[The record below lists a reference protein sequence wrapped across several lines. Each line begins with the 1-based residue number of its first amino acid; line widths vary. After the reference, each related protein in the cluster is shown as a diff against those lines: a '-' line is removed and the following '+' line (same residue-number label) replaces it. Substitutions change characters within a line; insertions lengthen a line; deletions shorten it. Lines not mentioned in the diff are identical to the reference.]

1 MMVRVG
7 GLVKRVLLS
16 RSNSMKDDPVGI
28 RQASVL
34 EILYSLMKY
43 LQIFGERT
51 RGRTQVRLGIS

>member
-1 MMVRVG
+1 MIDRVG

-34 EILYSLMKY
+34 EIFYFLM
-43 LQIFGERT
+43 
-51 RGRTQVRLGIS
+51 